1 MSCTALSAL
10 QLRRWKRWLLSSH
23 GVTELPGHVVY
34 QCDVE
39 STLYLTPMPKLPGF
53 AMRQERGV
61 EAIVATFEIR
71 PGVRTIAN
79 LWGKQ
84 ILDLRKIRRPSD
96 LADAKQR
103 ALDAAREGRLWWGTE
118 RLAGFPD
125 LTSICYIFEK
135 DASIPGSIKKDLR
148 TDGFPSSFDTTLEL
162 I

>member
-1 MSCTALSAL
+1 
-10 QLRRWKRWLLSSH
+10 
-23 GVTELPGHVVY
+23 
-34 QCDVE
+34 
-39 STLYLTPMPKLPGF
+39 
-53 AMRQERGV
+53 MRQERDV

-79 LWGKQ
+79 LWGEQ
-84 ILDLRKIRRPSD
+84 ILDLRKIRRPGD

-103 ALDAAREGRLWWGTE
+103 VLDAAREGRLWWGTE

-135 DASIPGSIKKDLR
+135 DASIPGSIKKDLEA
-148 TDGFPSSFDTTLEL
+148 DEVVSPLDTELEL